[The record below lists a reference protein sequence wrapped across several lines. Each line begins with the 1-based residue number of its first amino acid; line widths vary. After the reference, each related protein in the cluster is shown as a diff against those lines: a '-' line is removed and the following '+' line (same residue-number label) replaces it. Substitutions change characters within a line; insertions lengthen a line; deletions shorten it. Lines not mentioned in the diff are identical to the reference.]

1 MGNINILGNLGDAA
15 DVNHVVLQCPFI
27 QTERNNLF
35 DGIHTIEKDMGKV
48 MFQSSDNISNTM
60 LGTKCHDLEY
70 DECFEFWK
78 VAGRNITKM
87 CKYYIKSRDGI
98 G

>member
-1 MGNINILGNLGDAA
+1 
-15 DVNHVVLQCPFI
+15 
-27 QTERNNLF
+27 
-35 DGIHTIEKDMGKV
+35 